1 MNITNLKPFSSVL
14 PPGQGKTEAPATQK
28 QAQAFGDFLKEALHK
43 VNTMQLDAE
52 KMAADFTVGKDV
64 QLHEVIIATEKAT
77 LALQLTMQ
85 IRNKAIDAYQEI
97 MRMQI

>member
-1 MNITNLKPFSSVL
+1 MSMNGINGLDSLL
-14 PPGQGKTEAPATQK
+14 PVGTGVKNSEKQVEGFGKI
-28 QAQAFGDFLKEALHK
+28 LKEAINK
-43 VNTMQLDAE
+43 VNSAQVEAQQ
-52 KMAADFTVGKDV
+52 MAKEFALGNDV
-64 QLHEVIIATEKAT
+64 ELHQVIIATEKAS